1 MPLGYGVEVDESVAT
16 AGTAHGTTRG
26 QWSHGDASSSEQP
39 IHKHIVEGIIQSIDM
54 MGNFEDRLANESG
67 IEGRGTWIAVK
78 LPMILPRAKSL
89 RNFSVQLVHTRPELS
104 DPVLY
109 PGTPDSSDLAILD
122 RQPCRHSVSPLME
135 EDEPRIKIVI
145 DVEYT

>member
-1 MPLGYGVEVDESVAT
+1 MPLGYSVEVDESVAT
-16 AGTAHGTTRG
+16 AGTAHGTTR
-26 QWSHGDASSSEQP
+26 
-39 IHKHIVEGIIQSIDM
+39 EGIIQSIDT

-104 DPVLY
+104 DPIYFPVLQIHQ
-109 PGTPDSSDLAILD
+109 ILL
-122 RQPCRHSVSPLME
+122 S
-135 EDEPRIKIVI
+135 
-145 DVEYT
+145 